1 MESVGTPIVNE
12 VEDKT
17 GKKKVVYISIV
28 VLVLLIIGASLVLF
42 LSRKESPSAK
52 RSGIFTKSAVTQ
64 PPQNSSQLPLIHSF
78 EALKTTT
85 TSPRLI
91 YAEKNEVKSVDLI
104 TNKIVTLPIKL
115 SSDAPFVSEI
125 LPSPTFRW
133 VAYIDTRDGNIWI
146 MDNQGNHKIK
156 VSNQNLITQEGYYL
170 ADLNSGKVYL
180 VPPLDNTQNYDIV
193 GFIPKTN
200 TLLYAYSEFIQS
212 DDNNIVHLF
221 ALDVLSGVYN
231 KVKTFDSFALQFSL
245 FRDGKRVVS
254 AEGNSGDSNPK
265 EPTYSKIS
273 VSSINFEAAQ
283 LIASSSAWAGVHGPK
298 VSPNGLFIAYMK
310 RNSNSENDV
319 IIYDLETHSEKNLGQ
334 VNYISYWYND
344 NKLVIAEGNGPNKV
358 TLLDIQ
364 TGERKIITEDNGF
377 NPSNLP

>member
-156 VSNQNLITQEGYYL
+156 VSNQSLIEAKDTWGIRTYISTWSPDEKLLLFHVAIDNKGMRNPDDKKNPNTQEGYYL

-265 EPTYSKIS
+265 EPTYS
-273 VSSINFEAAQ
+273 
-283 LIASSSAWAGVHGPK
+283 
-298 VSPNGLFIAYMK
+298 
-310 RNSNSENDV
+310 NSENDV